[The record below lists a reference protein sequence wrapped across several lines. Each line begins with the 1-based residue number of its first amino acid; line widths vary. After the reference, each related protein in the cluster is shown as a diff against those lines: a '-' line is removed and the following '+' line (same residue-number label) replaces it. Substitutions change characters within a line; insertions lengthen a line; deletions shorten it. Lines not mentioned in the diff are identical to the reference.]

1 MNTANPIVMTLDAG
15 GTNLVFSAICNG
27 EEIVSPVTLPT
38 APHDLELCLHTI
50 LSLIHI

>member
-27 EEIVSPVTLPT
+27 EGIVTYRANCFTNVVP
-38 APHDLELCLHTI
+38 A
-50 LSLIHI
+50 